1 MKIPFTE
8 PTAPRYIYLNPE
20 TNMLHV
26 LLPVVSGSQIG
37 LDNTCKSVYGLQEF
51 FGKSRDVRQRAVLD
65 ELKAY
70 ENALE
75 FDISLLSEES
85 ELKPKKQERL
95 AQIKHYRATL
105 ETVLNSKV
113 LDLLNQVFPEYPA
126 PLQELMKK
134 ENSNLYSMVLRP
146 KEKDNFLRSVN
157 PVFSL
162 KREEGASLFYQTL
175 SDAYQGVSASQDAR
189 ARLTAS
195 VETSPEGQAMDFSGI
210 QRVLREQTQRH
221 LDVDM
226 DYSHTKAGVPIT
238 KASIDELMMFDEE
251 NPPSAKDYID
261 ALLGQCA
268 PNLFAAFVESPFYT
282 IKKPEELSI
291 VTQFFLA
298 SVNIY
303 CRANALSALNFGK
316 ILDESEELSKTVAAI
331 VLSLQEEGANIEDA
345 LLDFINE
352 HSESFGLKNPL
363 APADQAL
370 MKKQF
375 IEQFAEIKESPHFD
389 EFTLLDSTKPG
400 PFLVYQGSIG
410 LNFAE
415 FVESGFPELNP
426 DFFGRVR
433 DDFKGRQNAITHN
446 NPSVHASIELSL
458 DELLEKIKDEDQ
470 LNAVLKKLPQEEQA
484 AILAS
489 PQMKRL
495 QLPKFLHQVAKG
507 QQNEAEQ
514 LLKANPDA
522 QLLLH
527 HGEFTDYSGRN
538 FNCTAYEYA
547 YWAKDTH
554 MCRMLERLMD
564 EETKAHMLIRCEAI
578 EAHGL
583 PYTQHGQ
590 EVTSKHFD
598 FTPLKAALQAYIQGC
613 NDWERTQNWDA
624 KKAAWM
630 VVGIAQRD
638 VPAHVAQEYCRANRA
653 FSPLPKFDEASLP
666 RTLTFYNYETERYE
680 SWFPL
685 ALSDSSGLGVDFA
698 LVQRAGGS
706 GISGDGAR
714 CVGGAGVARAW
725 RAAVDLAAVSRLDEV
740 RIADCTLSREN
751 LRPVVGE
758 HALGMSY

>member
-1 MKIPFTE
+1 MQIPFTE
-8 PTAPRYIYLNPE
+8 PTSPRYIYHNPL
-20 TNMLHV
+20 TNKVHV

-51 FGKSRDVRQRAVLD
+51 FGKSRDVHQRAVL
-65 ELKAY
+65 EEVKAY
-70 ENALE
+70 QKALE
-75 FDISLLSEES
+75 FDLSLIPGES
-85 ELKPKKQERL
+85 KLKTKKQARL
-95 AQIKHYRATL
+95 EQIIRYSTAI
-105 ETVLNSKV
+105 ETVLSADVLNS
-113 LDLLNQVFPEYPA
+113 LDKVFPEYPA

-134 ENSNLYSMVLRP
+134 DSSNLHSMVLRP

-162 KREEGASLFYQTL
+162 KREEGASVFYQTL
-175 SDAYQGVSASQDAR
+175 SEAYQGVSASQDAR

-195 VETSPEGQAMDFSGI
+195 VETSPEGRAMDFSGI

-221 LDVDM
+221 LGVDI
-226 DYSHTKAGVPIT
+226 DYSLKAGEPIT

-261 ALLGQCA
+261 ALLGISA
-268 PNLFAAFVESPFYT
+268 PNLFDDLLESPFHT
-282 IKKPEELSI
+282 IKNPEGLSI

-303 CRANALSALNFGK
+303 CRAHGLGSANFGQ
-316 ILDESEELSKTVAAI
+316 ILDESEELSQTIAGF
-331 VLSLQEEGANIEDA
+331 VLSLQQGGPRIEDV

-352 HSESFGLKNPL
+352 HRITFGLKNPL
-363 APADQAL
+363 RPVDRGQ

-375 IEQFAEIKESPHFD
+375 TEQFAEIKESPHFD

-400 PFLVYQGSIG
+400 PFLIHQGSIC

-415 FVESGFPELNP
+415 FVKAGFPALDPE
-426 DFFGRVR
+426 FFATVR
-433 DDFKGRQNAITHN
+433 NDFKGRLNAITHN

-458 DELLEKIKDEDQ
+458 AELLEKIKDEDH
-470 LNAVLKKLPQEEQA
+470 LGAVLKKLPPEEQA

-489 PQMKRL
+489 PQIKRL
-495 QLPKFLHQVAKG
+495 QLPKFFHQVAKG

-514 LLKANPDA
+514 LLKANPDV

-527 HGEFTDYSGRN
+527 HGEFTDYSGRT

-564 EETKAHMLIRCEAI
+564 EETKAHMLNRCEAI

-583 PYTQHGQ
+583 TYTQHGQ
-590 EVTSKHFD
+590 ELISKHFD
-598 FTPLKAALQAYIQGC
+598 FTPLKAALQAYIQGYR
-613 NDWERTQNWDA
+613 DWERTENWDA
-624 KKAAWM
+624 MMAAWI
-630 VVGIAQRD
+630 VVGMAQRD
-638 VPAHVAQEYCRANRA
+638 VPAHVAQEYCRDDRV
-653 FSPLPKFDEASLP
+653 FSPLARFDDASLP
-666 RTLTFYNYETERYE
+666 RTLTYYNWSTERDE

-685 ALSDSSGLGVDFA
+685 ALPNSSGLGVDFA
-698 LVQRAGGS
+698 LIHG
-706 GISGDGAR
+706 GDGAR
-714 CVGGAGVARAW
+714 GWDGW
-725 RAAVDLAAVSRLDEV
+725 VDGYRQRGPATMLRDLGTVSRLDEE
-740 RIADCTLSREN
+740 RSADCTLSLEH
-751 LRPVVGE
+751 LRPVVGD
-758 HALGMSY
+758 HALGMS